1 MYVVTGG
8 AGFIGSN
15 LLAALEERGDGELV
29 VVDRLR
35 SNDKWRN
42 IAKREISEI
51 VAPERLFDFLAQNH
65 KKIKMVFHMGAISST
80 TEIDADR
87 IVENNYRLSSEL
99 FDWCAKHEV
108 RLVYASSAA
117 TYGDGTQGFDDAFGV
132 APLSLLQPLNA
143 YGWSKHLFDRRLAR
157 KVADKAPL
165 PPGGGDA
172 ALPPQWAGLKFF
184 NVYGPNEYHKGG
196 QQSVVSQIYPQAVSG
211 APAHLF
217 RSHNPKYED
226 GGQMRDFVWV
236 GDVVSV
242 MMWLLDHEG
251 VNGLFNLGSG
261 KARSFLDLANAVYRS
276 AGKEPYIKFVDTPV
290 AIRDKYQYFT
300 EARMD
305 RLKASGYDKAF
316 TSLEDGV
323 AAYVQGFLSRADRYR

>member
-15 LLAALEERGDGELV
+15 LLAALEERADGPLV

-42 IAKREISEI
+42 IAKREIAEI
-51 VAPERLFDFLAQNH
+51 VAPEQMFPFLDENRAR
-65 KKIKMVFHMGAISST
+65 IKMIFHMGAISAT
-80 TEIDADR
+80 TETNADL
-87 IVENNYRLSSEL
+87 IVANNYNLSSLL
-99 FDWCAKHEV
+99 FDWCTKHRV

-117 TYGDGTQGFDDAFGV
+117 TYGDGSQGFDDDFGI
-132 APLSLLQPLNA
+132 APLSQLQPLNA

-157 KVADKAPL
+157 KVAE
-165 PPGGGDA
+165 DA

-184 NVYGPNEYHKGG
+184 NVYGPNEYHKAG
-196 QQSVVSQIYPQAVSG
+196 QQSVVAQIQPPAADG

-217 RSHNPKYED
+217 RSHNPNYAD

-242 MMWLLDHEG
+242 MMWLLENPG

-261 KARSFLDLANAVYRS
+261 QARSFLDLANAVYRS
-276 AGKEPYIKFVDTPV
+276 MGKEPYIKFVDTPL

-305 RLKASGYDKAF
+305 RLKAAGYDKPF
-316 TSLEDGV
+316 TSLEEGV
-323 AAYVQGFLSRADRYR
+323 SAYVNDYLSRPDRYR